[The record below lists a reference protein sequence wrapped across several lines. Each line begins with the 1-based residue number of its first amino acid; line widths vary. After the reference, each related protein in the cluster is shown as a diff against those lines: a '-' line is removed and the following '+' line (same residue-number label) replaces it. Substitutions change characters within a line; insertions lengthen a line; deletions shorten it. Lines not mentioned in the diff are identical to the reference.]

1 MKINKKITNAL
12 SIAIIAMSN
21 PVFAAGT
28 AADTQIDNTALI
40 TYSVSKTVQTGI
52 KSSPTGNSTP
62 GEGANDG
69 TPTTFLVDKKIDL
82 LVTSG
87 SGTNV
92 VPGLPAGTA
101 TNLEYTFTNQGNST
115 ETFTLTATDDLP
127 TVATTDDFDS
137 TGCNVATITQGG
149 TTSAYGTGVTLDA
162 DEQITVQVQCAI
174 PDSDSV
180 VKDGA
185 KTIVELL
192 AETNTPSTTSVNS
205 TSCNTNMGTT
215 GSEAC
220 TIDVVYADGIGEND
234 DTAAFNAV
242 SNMTYDDDDNPST
255 PEVALSGTPYHI
267 PGATI
272 TYNVVV
278 TNTASEAN
286 LITITDQ
293 LDTQNLN
300 YVSCALTGDATSQAP
315 AATTNYCSES
325 GGLIKSD
332 TFTLGNGDPTPTTA
346 TLTITATVK

>member
-1 MKINKKITNAL
+1 M
-12 SIAIIAMSN
+12 
-21 PVFAAGT
+21 
-28 AADTQIDNTALI
+28 
-40 TYSVSKTVQTGI
+40 
-52 KSSPTGNSTP
+52 
-62 GEGANDG
+62 
-69 TPTTFLVDKKIDL
+69 
-82 LVTSG
+82 
-87 SGTNV
+87 
-92 VPGLPAGTA
+92 
-101 TNLEYTFTNQGNST
+101 
-115 ETFTLTATDDLP
+115 
-127 TVATTDDFDS
+127 
-137 TGCNVATITQGG
+137 
-149 TTSAYGTGVTLDA
+149 
-162 DEQITVQVQCAI
+162 
-174 PDSDSV
+174 
-180 VKDGA
+180 KDGA

-234 DTAAFNAV
+234 DTAAFNGNHSAHNIYTVETAALSVKKTEAV